1 MKNRNKKETK
11 QNILFTTL
19 VFLVKAYLKP
29 VFFLKKL
36 TIYYMKHSSSICL
49 LNSIE
54 FKL

>member
-1 MKNRNKKETK
+1 MKNGNKKETK

-29 VFFLKKL
+29 VFFKKKL
-36 TIYYMKHSSSICL
+36 TIYYMEHSSSIYL
-49 LNSIE
+49 LNSME